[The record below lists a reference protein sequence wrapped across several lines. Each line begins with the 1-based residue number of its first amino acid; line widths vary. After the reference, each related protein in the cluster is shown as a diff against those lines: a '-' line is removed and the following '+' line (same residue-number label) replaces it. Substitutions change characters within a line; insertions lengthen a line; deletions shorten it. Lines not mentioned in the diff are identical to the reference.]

1 MRNIIS
7 AREAIEKTGKVLG
20 RKARY
25 VTKDGNGD
33 IWGWAESP
41 ILGDCWWYFLW
52 GNCGTYLPNTT
63 IKEFM
68 NVPWEKC
75 CLRLD
80 DLEERGITVNVSTSI
95 WENSCGEQQTP
106 LDALQE
112 KVEGLKNK
120 LEAKECELREYKQA
134 ELTEKF
140 EKRHISASKDRQ
152 HQTELDELKD
162 KYEELAGKYSIQS
175 TLFKELKKKLEQLHL
190 KLKLYDD

>member
-1 MRNIIS
+1 MITIIS
-7 AREAIEKTGKVLG
+7 AREAILSIGKVLG

-25 VTKDGNGD
+25 VTKNENGK
-33 IWGWAESP
+33 IWVWTESP

-75 CLRLD
+75 CIRMD
-80 DLEERGITVNVSTSI
+80 NLEEKEVTVNVSTSI

-120 LEAKECELREYKQA
+120 
-134 ELTEKF
+134 
-140 EKRHISASKDRQ
+140 
-152 HQTELDELKD
+152 TELDELKD

-175 TLFKELKKKLEQLHL
+175 TLCKGLTKRLEQLHL
-190 KLKLYDD
+190 KLKLKLYDD

>member
-1 MRNIIS
+1 MIHIMT

-41 ILGDCWWYFLW
+41 IIGDRCWVFRW
-52 GNCGTYLPNTT
+52 GSDGKFIRNATV
-63 IKEFM
+63 KEFM

-120 LEAKECELREYKQA
+120 E
-134 ELTEKF
+134 
-140 EKRHISASKDRQ
+140 
-152 HQTELDELKD
+152 ELDELKD

-175 TLFKELKKKLEQLHL
+175 TLCKELKKRLEQLHL